1 MYLFS
6 PDYRFTRTRMD
17 ERLKRAES
25 GRRANEVHR
34 TEPSPAP
41 RTAAVARPAP
51 RQVEVAGTP
60 HLRLV
65 K

>member
-6 PDYRFTRTRMD
+6 PDYRFARTRMD
-17 ERLKRAES
+17 ERLSQAES

-34 TEPSPAP
+34 TGPSPAP
-41 RTAAVARPAP
+41 RTVSVAGPAP
-51 RQVEVAGTP
+51 REIEVAGTP